1 MRMIEIENIE
11 KLELSYWLKRYLKSN
26 RMTEDSFAAY
36 SGLDV
41 DTVRKAVSQ
50 KTIPQSAMKSIGA
63 SIHRS
68 YEMFRVA
75 PIEDPAVKTM
85 MAMLALECR
94 ENSMCNKADSDTVSH
109 AYRIIKENYAVE
121 DIERASQWL
130 RYLLQHPDS
139 KEATFVIVQM
149 EDIIKDCLNQKTASQ
164 SILDDTSTLN
174 RVPKTLRKLR
184 RTVGMIQ
191 KPTCGISSLSQRIR
205 VAFQSE
211 LDAIPAPGY
220 AEKESPEAIAKAKT
234 HIAGK
239 NKGK

>member
-1 MRMIEIENIE
+1 
-11 KLELSYWLKRYLKSN
+11 
-26 RMTEDSFAAY
+26 
-36 SGLDV
+36 
-41 DTVRKAVSQ
+41 
-50 KTIPQSAMKSIGA
+50 
-63 SIHRS
+63 
-68 YEMFRVA
+68 
-75 PIEDPAVKTM
+75 
-85 MAMLALECR
+85 
-94 ENSMCNKADSDTVSH
+94 
-109 AYRIIKENYAVE
+109 
-121 DIERASQWL
+121 
-130 RYLLQHPDS
+130 
-139 KEATFVIVQM
+139 M

-164 SILDDTSTLN
+164 SILDDTSTLD

-191 KPTCGISSLSQRIR
+191 KPTCGISNLSQRIR